1 MAGVVRR
8 FDAGGDDFAPGTHS
22 PDRKKMDANMS
33 DFLFAGT
40 GAALVTPFTPDGE
53 RIDYEAFRR
62 HADWQIAGGVE
73 ALVVLGTTGENATV
87 WPEERERLVEA
98 AVEHVAGRV
107 PVIVGAGNNSTSE
120 SIVFSRQAHAAGADG
135 LLVVGP
141 YYNKPT
147 QAGFQAHVRAIAE
160 AADCPIVL
168 YNVPG
173 RTSFNILP
181 DTVLELAEEIPTVA
195 GVKEASGSIA
205 QIADLL
211 AGRPDRLAVY
221 SGDDEMTLPLVA
233 MGGHGVI
240 SVVANV
246 LPAAFSDLTRAAL
259 AGRFDEAR
267 RRHFRLL
274 EAMRACF
281 YETNPVPVK
290 AMLAEMGRM
299 EGRLR
304 LPLVGLTDHVLP
316 RVIEAFRPHLD

>member
-1 MAGVVRR
+1 MRL
-8 FDAGGDDFAPGTHS
+8 DFLTES
-22 PDRKKMDANMS
+22 SDPDTGMS
-33 DFLFAGT
+33 DFLFTGT
-40 GAALVTPFTPDGE
+40 GVALVTPFTPDGD

-62 HADWQIAGGVE
+62 HVDWQIAEGVE
-73 ALVVLGTTGENATV
+73 ALVVLGTTGENATI
-87 WPEERERLVEA
+87 WPAERERLVSDA
-98 AVEHVAGRV
+98 IAHVAGRV
-107 PVIVGAGNNSTSE
+107 PVIVGTGNNSTSE
-120 SIVFSRQAHAAGADG
+120 SIVFSKQAQAAGADG

-147 QAGFQAHVRAIAE
+147 QAGFKAHVQAIAA

-181 DTVLELAEEIPTVA
+181 ETMLALAQEVPSVA

-205 QIADLL
+205 QIGDLL

-233 MGGHGVI
+233 LGGHGVI

-246 LPAAFSDLTRAAL
+246 LPAAFSAFARAAL
-259 AGRFDEAR
+259 AGRFEEAR
-267 RRHFRLL
+267 QGHFHLL
-274 EAMRACF
+274 AAMRACF
-281 YETNPVPVK
+281 YETNPIPVK

-304 LPLVGLTDHVLP
+304 LPLVEITDETRP
-316 RVIEAFRPHLD
+316 RVVEAFRPHL